1 VALDPLESAALSRRT
16 ANTRTRNVTFALSH
30 ADRLYVL
37 EHSRVVWEG
46 NPSDFS
52 AEMGAEY
59 L

>member
-1 VALDPLESAALSRRT
+1 VLLAE
-16 ANTRTRNVTFALSH
+16 RNVTFALSH